1 MLLIKSVNMGILLV
15 GFGKYL
21 SYDYNPS
28 GEMAK
33 KFDKKTISGAKVSGL
48 VLTVEHREALKELN
62 ERIREEKPD
71 AIMALGLAPGRGY
84 IALERVAQNR
94 YFYID
99 TDVEADEPLYKDGK
113 PVYYST
119 LPLQRIREK
128 LRSNGIPSEYSFF
141 ADTYLCNEVFYE
153 IMDIAEKRRI
163 KSAGFIHVPLTHVQ
177 IIKTKRFNSPSM
189 DESTIEKAVRIAI
202 EETCEALK

>member
-62 ERIREEKPD
+62 ERIREEKSRMP
-71 AIMALGLAPGRGY
+71 
-84 IALERVAQNR
+84 
-94 YFYID
+94 
-99 TDVEADEPLYKDGK
+99 
-113 PVYYST
+113 
-119 LPLQRIREK
+119 
-128 LRSNGIPSEYSFF
+128 
-141 ADTYLCNEVFYE
+141 
-153 IMDIAEKRRI
+153 
-163 KSAGFIHVPLTHVQ
+163 
-177 IIKTKRFNSPSM
+177 
-189 DESTIEKAVRIAI
+189 
-202 EETCEALK
+202 